1 MKCSFALVCFVLV
14 AGFGIENV
22 SGGEIT
28 LEMLLEEMV
37 SRDSIAVYPEPG
49 YVCRQFSSY
58 DRDTK
63 VVDGPG
69 WYANWDRS
77 QFVRMEEVEG
87 RQEWVMLDADG
98 PGAIV
103 RFWGTWHGPG
113 GGEFSNGTL
122 RIYIDESPKPVI
134 EGPIADIISGGKF
147 VGAPLSNSVSPKTD
161 YKRRGHNLYFPI
173 PYSKH
178 CKITYSTK
186 VPIDRGGKKGEAL
199 YYQINY
205 RTYDKG
211 AKVESL
217 SDDVMKRARG
227 AIARTQKL
235 LANYTRDDIKTRQK
249 SLSGKIAAEGSK
261 SLQIKG
267 GSAISEITINIDAE
281 DIGQALRSTVL
292 EIEFDS
298 EQAVWCPVGDF
309 FGTGYGI
316 HPYRSWYTE
325 VKQNGDMSCFWTM
338 PFKKAAKVTVRNL
351 GGQDVTVNKCDVSY
365 KPWRWQG
372 DSMYFHAS
380 WRQYYRIRTGTGK
393 DMTGNS
399 AFDVNYIE
407 IEGKGTYAGDTLTIF
422 NGASTWW
429 GEGDEKIFIDGEDF
443 PSHVGTGTE
452 DYYGYAW
459 CRPEFF
465 EAPFHAQP
473 QGGGNLVSGLSVN
486 SRYRLLDGLCF
497 TKSLKFDMEMWHWAK
512 TKVDY
517 APTTFWYGLGGATS
531 NVKANPEEAKKKV
544 AKSAEEVFPPKRVKG
559 AIEGEGMKIV
569 EATGGQRE
577 IQNGAAF
584 GWSNNRQLWWRH
596 GKVGDRLVL
605 EFEAEEGGKKRLI
618 AALTKARDYG
628 IINLKINSKKVLSSF
643 DLYNNPDVITEEISI
658 GECDLKKGANEMEVV
673 IVGANPDAIKS
684 YMFGVDYLL
693 IK

>member
-1 MKCSFALVCFVLV
+1 MKHLLTVV
-14 AGFGIENV
+14 AVVGIV
-22 SGGEIT
+22 ICISGNLLAGEIT
-28 LEMLLEEMV
+28 LETLLDEMV
-37 SRDSIAVYPEPG
+37 SRDSIAEYPEPG
-49 YVCRQFSSY
+49 YICRQFSSY
-58 DRDTK
+58 DRDTT

-122 RIYIDESPKPVI
+122 RVYIDKSPKPVI

-173 PYSKH
+173 PYAKH

-205 RTYDKG
+205 RTYEKG
-211 AKVESL
+211 ADVESL
-217 SDDVMKRARG
+217 SQDVMKRSKP
-227 AIARTQKL
+227 AIAKTQKL
-235 LANYTRDDIKTRQK
+235 LGKYHRGDIATKQK
-249 SLSGKIAAEGSK
+249 SLSGKISTQDSK
-261 SLQIKG
+261 SVQIKG
-267 GSAISEITINIDAE
+267 ANAISEISINIKAE
-281 DIGQALRSTVL
+281 DVQQALRSTVL

-298 EQAVWCPVGDF
+298 AQTVWCPVGDF
-309 FGTGYGI
+309 FGTGNGI

-325 VKQNGDMSCFWTM
+325 VTDDGTMSCFWTM
-338 PFKKAAKVTVRNL
+338 PFRKAAQITVRNL
-351 GGQDVTVNKCDVSY
+351 GEQDVTIKKCRVSY
-365 KPWRWQG
+365 KPWKW
-372 DSMYFHAS
+372 DDSSMYFHTS
-380 WRQYYRIRTGTGK
+380 WRQYYRLQTGTGK

-407 IEGKGTYAGDTLTIF
+407 IKGKGTYAGDTLTIF

-429 GEGDEKIFIDGEDF
+429 GEGDEKIFIDGENF
-443 PSHVGTGTE
+443 PSHIGTGTE

-465 EAPFHAQP
+465 ESPFHAQP
-473 QGGGNLVSGLSVN
+473 QGGGNLVGGLSVN

-517 APTTFWYGLGGATS
+517 APTTFWYALPGATS
-531 NVKANPEEAKKKV
+531 NITPNPEEAQKPIARSV
-544 AKSAEEVFPPKRVKG
+544 EELFPAKRVKG
-559 AIEGEGMKIV
+559 AIEGEEMKILK
-569 EATGGQRE
+569 AGGGQTE
-577 IQNGAAF
+577 IQNVAAF
-584 GWSNNRQLWWRH
+584 EWSNNRQLWWKH
-596 GKVGDRLVL
+596 GKAGDRLVL
-605 EFEAEEGGKKRLI
+605 EFEVKQAGKHKLT

-628 IINLKINSKKVLSSF
+628 IIDLKINDKLVLSKY
-643 DLYNNPDVITEEISI
+643 DLYNNPDVITEEILL
-658 GECDLKKGANEMEVV
+658 GECDLIKGANKLEAI
-673 IVGANPDAIKS
+673 IVGANPEAIKS
-684 YMFGVDYLL
+684 YMFGLDYLL